1 MIMTLNGQLLLLVFV
16 VVALGWVL
24 VRQNQKKVRHLRE
37 SGVYP
42 PEGTETDADVDRL
55 LLHGQKIAAIKV
67 YRAVHRVGLKEAKEA
82 VEKRQQEGR
91 LGQ

>member
-1 MIMTLNGQLLLLVFV
+1 MTLDASLLVLVLVLVVFV
-16 VVALGWVL
+16 LGWTL
-24 VRQNQKKVRHLRE
+24 VRRQQGKVRDLRD

-42 PEGTETDADVDRL
+42 HEGTETDADVDRL

-82 VEKRQQEGR
+82 VEERQRGR
-91 LGQ
+91 GVGQ